1 VWMSAS
7 LIGPAC
13 QLKSVSVLWLL
24 QWNLVRVRVTLLYAV
39 ELGLGQRCTHWS
51 DGTESHAF
59 GRALMRS
66 RHSRLHPDHRP
77 HSTNY
82 LRNSHSEREGRRV
95 SWWGE
100 PLEQHSSERPCRLAT
115 CGAGWSRA
123 CGRPQSR
130 HDGGLESWPGAGPRL
145 STKTTARCA

>member
-1 VWMSAS
+1 M
-7 LIGPAC
+7 G
-13 QLKSVSVLWLL
+13 LL

-82 LRNSHSEREGRRV
+82 LRNGHSEREGRRV
-95 SWWGE
+95 SYWGE
-100 PLEQHSSERPCRLAT
+100 LSCSSAVTSSTVEKNRTRMLWRWIASMPD
-115 CGAGWSRA
+115 
-123 CGRPQSR
+123 GR
-130 HDGGLESWPGAGPRL
+130 G
-145 STKTTARCA
+145 